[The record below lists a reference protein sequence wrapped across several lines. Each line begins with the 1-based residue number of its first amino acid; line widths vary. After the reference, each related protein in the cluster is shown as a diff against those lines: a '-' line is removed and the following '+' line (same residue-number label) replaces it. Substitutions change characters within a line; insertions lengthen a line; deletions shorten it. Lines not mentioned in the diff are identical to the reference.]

1 MNYRCLNQQ
10 IFEFKQFKIV
20 PIREIDKYDIMEW
33 RNEQIYHL
41 RQSKPLS
48 KYDQNLYFSNV
59 VSKLFDLETPN
70 QIIFSFLENDECI
83 GYGGLVHI
91 NWIDKHAEISFI
103 MDTRLESE
111 YFISLWQN
119 FLYLIEKVAFGQIK
133 LHKIFTYAY
142 DLRPKLY
149 TALEEI
155 GFSKEAI
162 LNEHC
167 FYEGR
172 YIDVIIHS
180 KTIGMDLTIRPAL
193 ENDIELLYNWANDN
207 LVRQNSINT
216 APIEWPEHKKWFSS
230 RINDKNCKILIFENY
245 YNPIGQIR
253 FEFKNDAWEIDYSID
268 SCSRGMGLGKKLI
281 ELGVKE
287 LPEACKLKAI
297 VKKENIASC
306 RVFEKLGFE
315 KVETLKAMNVYSM
328 TI

>member
-1 MNYRCLNQQ
+1 MNYSCLNQQ

-167 FYEGR
+167 FFEGR

-180 KTIGMDLTIRPAL
+180 KKIGRDLTIRPAL
-193 ENDIELLYNWANDN
+193 DNDIELLYNWANDN
-207 LVRQNSINT
+207 SVRQNSMNT

-230 RINDKNCKILIFENY
+230 RINDKNCKIFIFENY

-281 ELGVKE
+281 EVGVKE

-315 KVETLKAMNVYSM
+315 KVETLKAMNVYSI